1 MPTDTTTSMD
11 LGPIEADF
19 AVLRDDLERI
29 ASANV
34 SIATVEMDALTQIL
48 GDIAK
53 VPEGAPP
60 PDPDDVGSK
69 FQKALLGVLKESA
82 AADMHGNMAFDI
94 DQKSLLTHGAPV
106 LQEAI
111 SVVQQTVQNLLG
123 DLTKSVV
130 ADLPKATVAV
140 PTPPAP
146 APAKAEAPAPEP
158 APAKPPEKQAVKV
171 KFDLTSMFAGLL
183 QSAIQQA
190 KEPPKKG

>member
-1 MPTDTTTSMD
+1 MPTDTRSPLD

-19 AVLRDDLERI
+19 ALLREDLERI

-53 VPEGAPP
+53 VPDGAPP

-130 ADLPKATVAV
+130 SELPKATVPA
-140 PTPPAP
+140 PSPAP
-146 APAKAEAPAPEP
+146 APAPASAAPSPELP
-158 APAKPPEKQAVKV
+158 KPPEKQAVKV